1 MRGGP
6 NRLISGFLFV
16 SGATGLT
23 YELVWSRHLGNLLGN
38 SGEAH
43 AVVLATFMGGLALG
57 AWAFGGVADRA
68 RRPLALYGALELATA
83 AYALCFPAVL
93 GALGSLYA
101 GAAPGLGH
109 GAKVLA
115 RAAVSGVALLP
126 PTLLMG
132 GTLPA
137 MVRHFAADLASARR
151 ELARLYAVNSLGAAA
166 GAFVAGV
173 GLVPAVGLLRAGWV
187 AAGANAA
194 LGAAAMALG
203 RRWSPGSSAPPEPEA
218 AREAEAG
225 PEPGAGTPLA
235 PDRAVVAALVGAA
248 LSGFTAM
255 LYELGWIRVLSIVL
269 GASAYAFTLILTAF
283 ILGIALG
290 SFWLATRRW
299 SVPPLRAFAW
309 VQAGLALSACAA
321 GPIAVRLPYWFY
333 RAQAGLVRSP
343 ETWPWYQAL
352 TFACCLLVL
361 VVPAF
366 FLGAS
371 FPAAAQVAGRRLER
385 IGRQLG
391 TTYLWNTAGSIAG
404 ALLGGLVLLPAIG
417 LERCFGLGVVC
428 NAAAAVLAL
437 WLGQRRRVA
446 WVAAVPGIAL
456 VLVGLSGGGW
466 GTLLANGST
475 LRMRGA
481 PPESFA
487 AYRAMVER
495 GAQVRFRADD
505 TFATV
510 LVAQGPPP
518 APGEPPHRMMKI
530 NGKVDASNG
539 SDAETQVLAGHL
551 GVLLHPRE
559 VQRALV
565 IGAGAAITAGSVL
578 AHPVRSLDMVE
589 ISPAVLEGAR
599 LFGEDN
605 RGALDDPRTRVHVD
619 DAKTFLAGARAQP
632 YDLVV
637 SVPSNPWVSGVSGL
651 FTREFFH
658 AVSANLAPDG
668 VLVQWIHTYESDEPL
683 IRLVMRTMRET
694 FPHATTWVGPQDLVM
709 VASRAPLRPDFAALA
724 ARMAR
729 PEARA
734 DLERVAI
741 RDPFTLLGKQVH
753 SDEAQRELAG
763 SGPINTDDLNL
774 LEYASPV
781 AFFLRRDFVPVRDE
795 RRAPGGGGR
804 LWLASYL
811 GGRSPTGPEL
821 EGLYRNAS
829 RYHAPDD
836 PWVRSVAE
844 AWRMAAPGSVEAS
857 AAVSRAALAQRDVTA
872 ALEACAPL
880 VQRGERS
887 PELVAAYVRAAA
899 QMVWNR
905 RSVVL
910 AEAAP
915 VDLALRAAGEAME
928 RSPGDGRVAEALG
941 SLCQALPNGGCVG
954 PSSWKEAVIGPSS
967 H

>member
-1 MRGGP
+1 MRGLP
-6 NRLISGFLFV
+6 NRLISSFLFV

-57 AWAFGGVADRA
+57 AWAFGGAADRSA
-68 RRPLALYGALELATA
+68 RPLRLYGVLELATA
-83 AYALCFPAVL
+83 AYALAFPAVL
-93 GALGSLYA
+93 GGLGALYA
-101 GAAPGLGH
+101 GAAPSLGLG
-109 GAKVLA
+109 AKLA
-115 RAAVSGVALLP
+115 ARVAVSAVALLP
-126 PTLLMG
+126 PTVLMG

-137 MVRHFAADLASARR
+137 MVRHFSADLASARR
-151 ELARLYAVNSLGAAA
+151 EVARLYAVNSLGAAA

-173 GLVPAVGLLRAGWV
+173 GLVPAVGLLRAGWT
-187 AAGANAA
+187 AAALNAA
-194 LGAAAMALG
+194 LGVGAVWLG
-203 RRWSPGSSAPPEPEA
+203 RRPVEPVPDGAPEGETVEG
-218 AREAEAG
+218 RM
-225 PEPGAGTPLA
+225 
-235 PDRAVVAALVGAA
+235 VVAALAGAA

-290 SFWLATRRW
+290 SFWLSSRRW

-309 VQAGLALSACAA
+309 MQAGLAASACAA
-321 GPIAVRLPYWFY
+321 GPVAVRLPYWFY
-333 RAQAGLVRSP
+333 RAQAGMVRSLD
-343 ETWPWYQAL
+343 TWPWFQAL
-352 TFACCLLVL
+352 TFACCLAVL

-404 ALLGGLVLLPAIG
+404 ALLGGLVLLPWIG
-417 LERCFGLGVVC
+417 LERCFALGVVC
-428 NAAAAVLAL
+428 NAAAVVLAL
-437 WLGQRRRVA
+437 WPERRRA
-446 WVAAVPGIAL
+446 WVAALPGVALIAA
-456 VLVGLSGGGW
+456 GLAGNGW
-466 GTLLANGST
+466 GTALAKGST

-495 GAQVRFRADD
+495 GSEVKFRADD

-510 LVAQGPPP
+510 LVAESPAGPEGS
-518 APGEPPHRMMKI
+518 AHRMMKI
-530 NGKVDASNG
+530 NGKVDATNG
-539 SDAETQVLAGHL
+539 ADIETQVLAAHL

-578 AHPVRSLDMVE
+578 AHPVRRLDVVE
-589 ISPAVLEGAR
+589 ISPAVLEAAR

-605 RGALDDPRTRVHVD
+605 RHALDDPRTRVHVD
-619 DAKTFLAGARAQP
+619 DAKTFLAGARPAADR

-651 FTREFFH
+651 FTREFFR
-658 AVSANLAPDG
+658 AVAANLAPDG

-683 IRLVMRTMRET
+683 LRLVMRTMRET
-694 FPHATTWVGPQDLVM
+694 FPFATTWVGPQDLVM
-709 VASRAPLRPDFAALA
+709 VASRAPMRPDLVALA
-724 ARMAR
+724 KRMAR
-729 PEARA
+729 PEVREDLAR
-734 DLERVAI
+734 VGI
-741 RDPFTLLGKQVH
+741 RDPFGLLAKQVH
-753 SDEAQRELAG
+753 SDEGQRAFAG
-763 SGPINTDDLNL
+763 EGPLNTDDMNL

-781 AFFLRRDFVPVRDE
+781 AFFLRKDFVPVRDE
-795 RRAPGGGGR
+795 RRAPGGGAR

-811 GGRSPTGPEL
+811 AGRPPTAEEL
-821 EGLYRNAS
+821 EGLYGNAS

-844 AWRMAAPGSVEAS
+844 AWRAASPESPSAA
-857 AAVSRAALAQRDVTA
+857 AAVSRAALAQRDAVA
-872 ALEACAPL
+872 ALEAVDGL
-880 VQRGERS
+880 VERGDRT
-887 PELVAAYVRAAA
+887 PELVAAFARAAA
-899 QMVWNR
+899 QVAWNR

-910 AEAAP
+910 AQAAP
-915 VDLALRAAGEAME
+915 LELALRAAQEAP
-928 RSPGDGRVAEALG
+928 PGHPEVEEAVREV
-941 SLCQALPNGGCVG
+941 CKTLPEGACAG
-954 PSSWKEAVIGPSS
+954 PNPRKEAVLGPSS

>member
-1 MRGGP
+1 MRGAP
-6 NRLISGFLFV
+6 NRLISSFLFF
-16 SGATGLT
+16 SGATGLA
-23 YELVWSRHLGNLLGN
+23 YELVWSKHLGNLLGN

-57 AWAFGGVADRA
+57 AWAFGGAADRA
-68 RRPLALYGALELATA
+68 RRPLALYGILELLIA
-83 AYALCFPAVL
+83 AYALAFPALL
-93 GALGSLYA
+93 GALGGAYA
-101 GAAPGLGH
+101 AAAPSLGP
-109 GAKVLA
+109 GVKGLA
-115 RAAVSGVALLP
+115 RVAVSGLALLP

-137 MVRHFAADLASARR
+137 MVKHFAADLAGARR
-151 ELARLYAVNSLGAAA
+151 EVARLYAVNSLGAAA
-166 GAFVAGV
+166 GAFAAGV
-173 GLVPAVGLLRAGWV
+173 GLVPALGLLRAGWV
-187 AAGANAA
+187 AVGVNAA
-194 LGAAAMALG
+194 LGVGALALA
-203 RRWSPGSSAPPEPEA
+203 RRWSPGPPPAPAEA
-218 AREAEAG
+218 AAPG
-225 PEPGAGTPLA
+225 PEPGSGERDPAIL
-235 PDRAVVAALVGAA
+235 AALAGAA
-248 LSGFTAM
+248 ISGFTAM

-290 SFWLATRRW
+290 SFWLASRRW
-299 SVPPLRAFAW
+299 SVPPLRAFGW
-309 VQAGLALSACAA
+309 LQAALAVSACAA

-333 RAQAGLVRSP
+333 RAQAGMVRSLD
-343 ETWPWYQAL
+343 TWPWYQAL
-352 TFACCLLVL
+352 TFACCLSVL

-385 IGRQLG
+385 FGRQLG

-417 LERCFGLGVVC
+417 LERCFALGVAC
-428 NAAAAVLAL
+428 NAAAALLAL
-437 WLGQRRRVA
+437 ASGERRSAWAPAALGISATAVA
-446 WVAAVPGIAL
+446 LW
-456 VLVGLSGGGW
+456 GGGW

-481 PPESFA
+481 PPASFA
-487 AYRAMVER
+487 EYRALVER
-495 GAQVRFRADD
+495 GSEVRFRADD

-510 LVAQGPPP
+510 LVAESP
-518 APGEPPHRMMKI
+518 AEGGGPPHRMMKI

-539 SDAETQVLAGHL
+539 ADAETQILAGHL

-559 VQRALV
+559 VERALV

-589 ISPAVLEGAR
+589 ISPAVLEAAR
-599 LFGEDN
+599 LFAQDN
-605 RGALDDPRTRVHVD
+605 RRALEDPRSRVHVD
-619 DAKTFLAGARAQP
+619 DAKTFLAGARAQK

-651 FTREFFH
+651 FTREFFQ
-658 AVSANLAPDG
+658 AVAANLAEDG

-683 IRLVMRTMRET
+683 IRLVMRTLRET

-709 VASRAPLRPDFAALA
+709 VASRAPLRPDFARLQE
-724 ARMAR
+724 RMAR
-729 PEARA
+729 EAARA
-734 DLERVAI
+734 DLARVAVG
-741 RDPFTLLGKQVH
+741 DAFTLLAKQVH
-753 SDEAQRELAG
+753 SGEAQRELAG
-763 SGPINTDDLNL
+763 EGPVNTDDLNL

-804 LWLASYL
+804 LWLSSYL
-811 GGRSPTGPEL
+811 AGRPPSAAEL

-844 AWRMAAPGSVEAS
+844 AWRAGAPDSPAAA
-857 AAVSRAALAQRDVTA
+857 AAVSRAALAQRDATA
-872 ALEACAPL
+872 ALEACAPW
-880 VQRGERS
+880 VERGDRS
-887 PELVAAYVRAAA
+887 PELVSAYLRAVAELT
-899 QMVWNR
+899 WSR

-910 AEAAP
+910 PDAAP
-915 VDLALRAAGEAME
+915 VELALRAGREARE
-928 RSPGDGRVAEALG
+928 LAPADPGLEEALER
-941 SLCQALPNGGCVG
+941 LCRALPGGACAG
-954 PSSWKEAVIGPSS
+954 PSSRKEAVSVPSS

>member
-93 GALGSLYA
+93 GALGSVYA
-101 GAAPGLGH
+101 GAAPSLGH

-115 RAAVSGVALLP
+115 RVAVCSVALLP
-126 PTLLMG
+126 PALLMG

-187 AAGANAA
+187 AAGANAV
-194 LGAAAMALG
+194 LGAAAMVLG
-203 RRWSPGSSAPPEPEA
+203 RRWGPGTGPGSPSGSEQAQAPGGPEPE
-218 AREAEAG
+218 
-225 PEPGAGTPLA
+225 
-235 PDRAVVAALVGAA
+235 DRAVVAAALVGAA

-309 VQAGLALSACAA
+309 VQAGLAVSACAA

-417 LERCFGLGVVC
+417 LERCFALGVVC
-428 NAAAAVLAL
+428 NAAAVVLAL
-437 WLGQRRRVA
+437 WPERRRA
-446 WVAAVPGIAL
+446 WVAALPGAALIAAPAPMTSARCTSRGWSSTPRWPASTCVSASEPL
-456 VLVGLSGGGW
+456 LASTFPLIFIIRCGGSPGAGGGPRA
-466 GTLLANGST
+466 TST
-475 LRMRGA
+475 
-481 PPESFA
+481 
-487 AYRAMVER
+487 
-495 GAQVRFRADD
+495 
-505 TFATV
+505 
-510 LVAQGPPP
+510 VAKVSS
-518 APGEPPHRMMKI
+518 ARNRTSEP
-530 NGKVDASNG
+530 
-539 SDAETQVLAGHL
+539 
-551 GVLLHPRE
+551 
-559 VQRALV
+559 
-565 IGAGAAITAGSVL
+565 
-578 AHPVRSLDMVE
+578 RST
-589 ISPAVLEGAR
+589 IAR
-599 LFGEDN
+599 
-605 RGALDDPRTRVHVD
+605 
-619 DAKTFLAGARAQP
+619 
-632 YDLVV
+632 
-637 SVPSNPWVSGVSGL
+637 
-651 FTREFFH
+651 
-658 AVSANLAPDG
+658 
-668 VLVQWIHTYESDEPL
+668 
-683 IRLVMRTMRET
+683 
-694 FPHATTWVGPQDLVM
+694 
-709 VASRAPLRPDFAALA
+709 
-724 ARMAR
+724 
-729 PEARA
+729 
-734 DLERVAI
+734 
-741 RDPFTLLGKQVH
+741 
-753 SDEAQRELAG
+753 
-763 SGPINTDDLNL
+763 
-774 LEYASPV
+774 
-781 AFFLRRDFVPVRDE
+781 
-795 RRAPGGGGR
+795 
-804 LWLASYL
+804 
-811 GGRSPTGPEL
+811 
-821 EGLYRNAS
+821 
-829 RYHAPDD
+829 
-836 PWVRSVAE
+836 
-844 AWRMAAPGSVEAS
+844 
-857 AAVSRAALAQRDVTA
+857 
-872 ALEACAPL
+872 
-880 VQRGERS
+880 
-887 PELVAAYVRAAA
+887 
-899 QMVWNR
+899 
-905 RSVVL
+905 
-910 AEAAP
+910 
-915 VDLALRAAGEAME
+915 
-928 RSPGDGRVAEALG
+928 
-941 SLCQALPNGGCVG
+941 
-954 PSSWKEAVIGPSS
+954 
-967 H
+967 